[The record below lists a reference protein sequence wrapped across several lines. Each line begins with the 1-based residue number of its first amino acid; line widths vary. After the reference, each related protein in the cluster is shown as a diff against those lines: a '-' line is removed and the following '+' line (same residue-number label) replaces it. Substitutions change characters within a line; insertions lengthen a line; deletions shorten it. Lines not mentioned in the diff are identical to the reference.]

1 VKITLREK
9 KFLIG
14 GGSIIVLGTLLYLA
28 TMLIPS
34 REAQSSSVE
43 VKKRNLAQMRDLV
56 GREELYKA
64 HVEQYRQRLQQNL
77 TRLLPGD
84 NPSIAG
90 AELQKILKDMADQNG
105 VEIVRKDIQREQ
117 KVQENLVKVSVRI
130 STNCLPEQL
139 VQFLAA
145 VENYDKFLT
154 VDELVVNSY
163 RMQKKWEIRP
173 DITVSGY
180 IVGSEPKPAEKPANT
195 Q

>member
-1 VKITLREK
+1 
-9 KFLIG
+9 
-14 GGSIIVLGTLLYLA
+14 
-28 TMLIPS
+28 MLIPS